1 MPAVVHGV
9 HDLLRPHALGLRA
22 ITTLDISQLAYADVE
37 MMYKSYIPE
46 EVAWDMLNFRAAQL
60 GPLNRRI
67 YTNAAHSAFAQ
78 LEEQSYLEAEQ
89 HMQDDED
96 TAAWCSRF
104 LHMRES

>member
-37 MMYKSYIPE
+37 MMYQSYIPE

-60 GPLNRRI
+60 GPLNRCI
-67 YTNAAHSAFAQ
+67 YTNAAHSAYDQ
-78 LEEQSYLEAEQ
+78 LQQQSYLEAKE
-89 HMQDDED
+89 HMEFDEY
-96 TAAWCSRF
+96 TQ
-104 LHMRES
+104 